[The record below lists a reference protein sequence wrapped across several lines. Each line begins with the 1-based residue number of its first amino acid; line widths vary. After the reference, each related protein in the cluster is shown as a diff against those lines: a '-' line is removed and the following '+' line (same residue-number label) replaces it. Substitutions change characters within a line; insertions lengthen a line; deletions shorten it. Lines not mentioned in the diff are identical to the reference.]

1 MGQWVEGDA
10 GRTDEE
16 AVAALEVLGRVKK
29 RCERMSLSE
38 ARRSGSSTRMDRTN
52 EAASFGQGERSW
64 RQPYVQSS
72 RKEKKSLERAGGARK
87 KEKRTWVE
95 PTRDL
100 ILTVED
106 ELPHDAF
113 VVVVERERAG
123 QERKQDHAERPDVDL
138 WFRGKSRG
146 VSTERGDWE
155 GGTITGAHLL
165 RGIVGRRRLR
175 GPCSRGF
182 RRGCP

>member
-1 MGQWVEGDA
+1 MGDWGKGDA
-10 GRTDEE
+10 GKNDDED
-16 AVAALEVLGRVKK
+16 AAALEVLGRVKK

-38 ARRSGSSTRMDRTN
+38 ARRNGSSTRMERTN
-52 EAASFGQGERSW
+52 KAASFGQGERSW
-64 RQPYVQSS
+64 RQPYIQELAQ
-72 RKEKKSLERAGGARK
+72 RKEKRWREWEGREKKKK

-100 ILTVED
+100 IFTFED

-138 WFRGKSRG
+138 WIP
-146 VSTERGDWE
+146 W
-155 GGTITGAHLL
+155 
-165 RGIVGRRRLR
+165 
-175 GPCSRGF
+175 
-182 RRGCP
+182 